1 MLKEVFD
8 LEKTQFEELPI
19 ADAEKLIREGK
30 ACEIGEIALIRN
42 IDRQVD
48 QCVNA
53 YKEAVNEIRTT
64 DDPRIRNVEGA
75 AEYEIRKLKEMLDEG
90 IKELIEIKKQKID
103 EFYEKA
109 MREKANAIKSI
120 SSTEKESARFFIEKL
135 IGEVKYGSLENALS
149 ELESQVKYMNDDR
162 KKALLLEFSKFTDAF
177 ENKIKD
183 LQDNVQQKS
192 INRRLRAIYHEL
204 NNINDPGLIKARMAE
219 ALKEQSTGFTSY
231 TILKLTHSTYRK
243 RRLNHEVI

>member
-8 LEKTQFEELPI
+8 LEKNQFEELSI
-19 ADAEKLIREGK
+19 ADAEKLIRDGK

-53 YKEAVNEIRTT
+53 YKDAVNEIRTT

-75 AEYEIRKLKEMLDEG
+75 AEYEIRKLKETLDEG

-109 MREKANAIKSI
+109 MHEKANAIKSI

-162 KKALLLEFSKFTDAF
+162 KKALLLEFSKLTDAF
-177 ENKIKD
+177 ENKIN
-183 LQDNVQQKS
+183 NVQQKS
-192 INRRLRAIYHEL
+192 INRRLRAIYREL
-204 NNINDPGLIKARMAE
+204 NNINDTGLIKARMAE

>member
-8 LEKTQFEELPI
+8 LEKNQFEELSI

-30 ACEIGEIALIRN
+30 ACEIGEVALIRN
-42 IDRQVD
+42 IDRQAD
-48 QCVNA
+48 KCVNA

-75 AEYEIRKLKEMLDEG
+75 AEYEIRKLKEILDEG

-109 MREKANAIKSI
+109 MREKANVIKSI
-120 SSTEKESARFFIEKL
+120 SSTEKESARFLIEKL
-135 IGEVKYGSLENALS
+135 TGEIKYGSLENALS
-149 ELESQVKYMNDDR
+149 EFESQVKYMNDDR
-162 KKALLLEFSKFTDAF
+162 KKALLLEFSKFTDAV

-183 LQDNVQQKS
+183 LQDNARQRS
-192 INRRLRAIYHEL
+192 INRRLRAIYREL
-204 NNINDPGLIKARMAE
+204 NNINDSALIKARMAE
-219 ALKEQSTGFTSY
+219 ALKEQSPDFTSY

>member
-1 MLKEVFD
+1 MFKEVFN
-8 LEKTQFEELPI
+8 LEKNQFEELKV
-19 ADAEKLIREGK
+19 ADAEKLIRDGK
-30 ACEIGEIALIRN
+30 AYEIGDIALIRN

-53 YKEAVNEIRTT
+53 YKEAVNDIRKT

-75 AEYEIRKLKEMLDEG
+75 AEYEIRKLKETLDEG

-103 EFYEKA
+103 DFYEKT
-109 MREKANAIKSI
+109 MREKANVIKPI
-120 SSTEKESARFFIEKL
+120 SSTDKESARFFTEKL

-162 KKALLLEFSKFTDAF
+162 KKALLLEFSKLTDAF

-192 INRRLRAIYHEL
+192 INRRLRAIYREL

-231 TILKLTHSTYRK
+231 TILRLTHPTYR
-243 RRLNHEVI
+243 